1 MQAVLMGWKAVT
13 EVLVSMRFWFWLSVE
28 YKLYSPRATQMDVSE
43 GKTGLELLSDL
54 GEGAAE
60 SNVVGTLIWGLSQ
73 DPAGRQISLT
83 T

>member
-1 MQAVLMGWKAVT
+1 
-13 EVLVSMRFWFWLSVE
+13 
-28 YKLYSPRATQMDVSE
+28 MDVSE
-43 GKTGLELLSDL
+43 GKTGLESLSDL